1 MYIVFLKEQ
10 NRLDPVFGQNGAMT
24 DTFLVGL
31 DWTMPLFR
39 FSQRI
44 LEYTTQTVNPERL
57 SIALER
63 FKTFRSS
70 TKKVV
75 LVSDTWKEMA
85 PMIEGIDEDLI
96 SVYRM
101 DGLIEEEDENMLT
114 PAYKS
119 KLVNI
124 HRICLR

>member
-1 MYIVFLKEQ
+1 MYIVFLKGQ
-10 NRLDPVFGQNGAMT
+10 DRLDPVFGQNGAMT

-39 FSQRI
+39 FSQRV
-44 LEYTTQTVNPERL
+44 LKYTTKSVNPERL
-57 SIALER
+57 SIALGR

-70 TKKVV
+70 TNKVV
-75 LVSDTWKEMA
+75 LVTDTWKEMA

-96 SVYRM
+96 SIYRM
-101 DGLIEEEDENMLT
+101 DGLIEEEDEKMLT
-114 PAYKS
+114 AAYKS

-124 HRICLR
+124 HRLCLR